1 MATTANTPDPKAA
14 GNDKAP
20 TADAANIAA
29 SEEDLDDEDSIS
41 SSLPAA
47 IECTAR
53 KQFYSAEG
61 ALVEVGQAYVWKR
74 SDLSPVFPW
83 PVLEPTDE
91 SVRKA
96 CEADYKAFKRD
107 KLESTGRSA
116 ERNRLLA
123 RLAEVGVD

>member
-20 TADAANIAA
+20 TADAT
-29 SEEDLDDEDSIS
+29 
-41 SSLPAA
+41 SLPDA

-61 ALVEVGQAYVWKR
+61 ALVEVGQAYVWKK
-74 SDLSPVFPW
+74 SELSPVFPW

-91 SVRKA
+91 SVRGA

-107 KLESTGRSA
+107 KLESTGLTA

-123 RLAEVGVD
+123 RLAEVGVE